1 MSDEPSLQ
9 PDVAVDE
16 ALRSTARAILA
27 DARAAIAD
35 PKQPTAEAVHDF
47 RRHMKRWRALLRLL
61 GPILGTDGKALRDE
75 ARDLARALGGA
86 RDAQSALDALSD
98 LSGHGDLSQ
107 RSLAT
112 LRSRIEVL
120 RQSAETNTLNADMRM
135 RVTRALDR
143 ATTSIE
149 LWPLQSLTFSDV
161 TERLTRGY
169 RAARKALPERFSD
182 ADGPELHELRKRIV
196 AHRHQMEIVA
206 PLWRRFGKM
215 WISEAQR
222 LRDRLG
228 KHQDLLLLMRMTE
241 PGKPLARWQ
250 TRLKP
255 AIEERA
261 SDHIRAARRLARRLF
276 VDKPKAFRRRL
287 EVMGETA

>member
-1 MSDEPSLQ
+1 MNDEPSLQ
-9 PDVAVDE
+9 ADVAVDE
-16 ALRSTARAILA
+16 ALRAIARAILD
-27 DARAAIAD
+27 DARAAIAN

-61 GPILGTDGKALRDE
+61 GPILGPDGRALRDE

-86 RDAQSALDALSD
+86 RDAQSALDALDD
-98 LSGHGDLSQ
+98 LAGHGDLSQ
-107 RSLAT
+107 RSLVPM
-112 LRSRIEVL
+112 RSRIEAL
-120 RQSAETNTLNADMRM
+120 RRNAETNTVNGEMRLRLN
-135 RVTRALDR
+135 RALDK
-143 ATTSIE
+143 ATVSIA

-161 TERLTRGY
+161 AERLTCGY
-169 RAARKALPERFSD
+169 RAARNALPERFSD
-182 ADGPELHELRKRIV
+182 ADGLELHELRKRIV

-215 WISEAQR
+215 WIGEAQR

-228 KHQDLLLLMRMTE
+228 KHQDLLLLTRMTE
-241 PGKPLARWQ
+241 AGEPLARWQ
-250 TRLKP
+250 GHLKP
-255 AIEERA
+255 AIEQRA